1 MKKKICV
8 VIPCYNVKEKI
19 LSVINSKYL
28 SKIDKIVVVD
38 DKCPQNTGLF
48 LKKKLKNN
56 NKIKIIFHKN
66 NLGVG
71 GATISGLNYAL
82 KNKFYMIVKVDGDGQ
97 HDLSVLKKFKN
108 EIMNNKTDFC
118 KGYRELSLNQ
128 SKKKKCL

>member
-66 NLGVG
+66 NLGTG
-71 GATISGLNYAL
+71 LLECFISSVKWKIYFISLLFGHTVKYRI
-82 KNKFYMIVKVDGDGQ
+82 FIIV
-97 HDLSVLKKFKN
+97 
-108 EIMNNKTDFC
+108 
-118 KGYRELSLNQ
+118 
-128 SKKKKCL
+128 